1 MVTLANRVKVATST
15 TGTGTITLG
24 AAEDGYQTFA
34 AGGITNGQ
42 TVRYVI
48 EDGANWEIGT
58 GTYTATGTTLTR
70 TGTESSNAGSAI
82 SLSGAAVVFLSG
94 GAEELQRAADMD
106 QGVATTDSPTFAA
119 LTTTGNISP
128 GGTVDGR
135 DVAADGTKL
144 DGIEAGAEVNP
155 TASEILTS
163 IKTVDGA
170 GSGLDADLLDGQ
182 HGSYYYPA
190 SNPNGYTT
198 NVGDITGVT
207 AGTGLSGGGTSGN
220 VTLDVDLNELPTST
234 TNGDGDYFV
243 VVDTLGAER
252 KLTKGNIAISGFNND
267 AGYTTNVGDI
277 TGVTAGSHLSG
288 GGTSGSVT
296 LNVVDGSGSGLNAD
310 LLDGQ
315 HGSYYYPASNPNG
328 YTTFTANQ
336 SLNTTSNPTFND
348 VYVADQIIHSGDTN
362 TYTQFHAAD
371 QWRVVTGGVERFEVN
386 NTAVTSTIP
395 LRVNTIQTT
404 SGNEQFTAKAWVN
417 FNGTGTVAIRN
428 SGNVTS
434 ITDNGTGNYTVN
446 FTNTLSSADYAAPR
460 EVDYDSAISSGSVTS
475 CEVLS
480 ASTSAIQIITGVG
493 ITLYD
498 CVRIDM
504 TVTL

>member
-70 TGTESSNAGSAI
+70 TVTESSNAGSAI
-82 SLSGAAVVFLSG
+82 SPSGAAVVFLSG

-348 VYVADQIIHSGDTN
+348 VYVADQIIPSGDPN

-434 ITDNGTGNYTVN
+434 STDNGTGNYTVN